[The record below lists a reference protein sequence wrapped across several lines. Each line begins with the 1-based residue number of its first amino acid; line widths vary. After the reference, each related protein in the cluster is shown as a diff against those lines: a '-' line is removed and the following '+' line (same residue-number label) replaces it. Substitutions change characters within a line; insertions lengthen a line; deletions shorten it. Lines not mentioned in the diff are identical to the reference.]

1 VNDWTI
7 ACDQQSS
14 HPRLKNNYNT
24 TTNSRAG
31 AHNSNLRVQYNGDRI
46 GRRVPNTGIMATI
59 RRAIFISANAIIRQ
73 VHHSLSAM

>member
-24 TTNSRAG
+24 TTNNTAG
-31 AHNSNLRVQYNGDRI
+31 AHNSSLRVQYNWDRI
-46 GRRVPNTGIMATI
+46 GRRVPNTSVVATKI
-59 RRAIFISANAIIRQ
+59 RAIFISANAIIRQ
-73 VHHSLSAM
+73 LYHSLSAM